1 MNVLEYVATNALEQG
16 LLYAFMVLGVLLSFN
31 MLGFPDLTVE
41 GSYPLG
47 GAVAARLLAESVHPG
62 LATVAGALAGAAA
75 GACTGLV
82 HTKLRINNILAG
94 ILTTSALFT
103 LMLRV
108 MGRPN
113 TPLLDRPGVV
123 AWALGPLGLRENVRT
138 TILCVGVLALAT
150 LALMRWFL
158 RTDIGLA
165 IRATGNNERMI
176 RGLGVD
182 TDLTKILTLAISN
195 GLVAGTGALVA
206 QNQGFSDVTMGI
218 GALVG
223 AVASIII
230 GQTVFGDRG
239 IGWLL
244 ASVVVGSV
252 VYRALLAA
260 ALRLGMPPTDL
271 KLVTAVLVLVALA
284 LPTLRARYR
293 SA

>member
-1 MNVLEYVATNALEQG
+1 MMLEYVGTNALEQG

-41 GSYPLG
+41 GSYPFG
-47 GAVAARLLAESVHPG
+47 GAVAARLLVEGVNPA
-62 LATVAGALAGAAA
+62 LATLAGALAGAAA

-113 TPLLDRPGVV
+113 TPLLDQTSVV
-123 AWALGPLGLRENVRT
+123 AWMLGPVGLRENVRT
-138 TILCVGVLALAT
+138 TILVAALLVLVARG
-150 LALMRWFL
+150 LMGWFL
-158 RTDIGLA
+158 RTDLGLA
-165 IRATGNNERMI
+165 VRATGNNERMI

-195 GLVAGTGALVA
+195 ALVALTGALVA

-230 GQTVFGDRG
+230 GQTLFGDRG
-239 IGWLL
+239 LGWLL
-244 ASVVVGSV
+244 TSVIVGSV

-260 ALRLGMPPTDL
+260 ALGVGMPPTDL
-271 KLVTAVLVLVALA
+271 KLVTAALVLVALA
-284 LPTLRARYR
+284 LPTIRARHR
-293 SA
+293 AA

>member
-1 MNVLEYVATNALEQG
+1 
-16 LLYAFMVLGVLLSFN
+16 
-31 MLGFPDLTVE
+31 
-41 GSYPLG
+41 
-47 GAVAARLLAESVHPG
+47 
-62 LATVAGALAGAAA
+62 
-75 GACTGLV
+75 
-82 HTKLRINNILAG
+82 
-94 ILTTSALFT
+94 
-103 LMLRV
+103 

-113 TPLLDRPGVV
+113 TPLLDQPSVV

-138 TILCVGVLALAT
+138 TILVVGLLVVGT
-150 LALMRWFL
+150 RVVMGWFP
-158 RTDIGLA
+158 RTDVGLT

-182 TDLTKILTLAISN
+182 TDRTKILTLAISN
-195 GLVAGTGALVA
+195 GLVALTGALVA

-230 GQTVFGDRG
+230 GQTLFGDRG

-244 ASVVVGSV
+244 TSVIAGSL

-271 KLVTAVLVLVALA
+271 KLVTAALVLVALA
-284 LPTLRARYR
+284 LPALRARHR
-293 SA
+293 TA

>member
-1 MNVLEYVATNALEQG
+1 LLEYVATNALEQG
-16 LLYAFMVLGVLLSFN
+16 LLYAFMVLGVLLSFH

-41 GSYPLG
+41 GSYPFG
-47 GAVAARLLAESVHPG
+47 GAVAARLLVEGANPAV
-62 LATVAGALAGAAA
+62 ATLAGALAGAAA
-75 GACTGLV
+75 GAATGLM
-82 HTKLRINNILAG
+82 HTRLRINNILAG

-113 TPLLDRPGVV
+113 TPLLDQPSVV

-138 TILCVGVLALAT
+138 TILVVGLLVVAT
-150 LALMRWFL
+150 RVAMGWFL
-158 RTDIGLA
+158 RTDVGLT

-182 TDLTKILTLAISN
+182 TDRTKILTLAISN
-195 GLVAGTGALVA
+195 GLVALTGALVA

-230 GQTVFGDRG
+230 GQTLLGDRG

-244 ASVVVGSV
+244 TSVTAGSL

-271 KLVTAVLVLVALA
+271 KLVTAALVLVALA
-284 LPTLRARYR
+284 LPALRARHR
-293 SA
+293 TA

>member
-1 MNVLEYVATNALEQG
+1 LLEYVAANALEQG
-16 LLYAFMVLGVLLSFN
+16 FLYAFMVLGVLLSFH

-47 GAVAARLLAESVHPG
+47 GAVAARLLTDGADPA
-62 LATVAGALAGAAA
+62 LASLAGALAGAAA
-75 GACTGLV
+75 GAATGLM

-113 TPLLDRPGVV
+113 TPLLDQPSLV
-123 AWALGPLGLRENVRT
+123 AWALAPLGLREGVRT
-138 TILCVGVLALAT
+138 TILVVGVLVLAARVGMGW
-150 LALMRWFL
+150 LL
-158 RTDIGLA
+158 RTDIGLT

-176 RGLGVD
+176 RSLGVD
-182 TDLTKILTLAISN
+182 TDATKILTLAISN
-195 GLVAGTGALVA
+195 GLVALTGALVA

-230 GQTVFGDRG
+230 GQTLFGDRG

-244 ASVVVGSV
+244 SSAIVGCV

-260 ALRLGMPPTDL
+260 ALRVGMPPTDL
-271 KLVTAVLVLVALA
+271 KLVTAGLVLMALA
-284 LPTLRARYR
+284 LPTLRAHRP
-293 SA
+293 A

>member
-1 MNVLEYVATNALEQG
+1 LLEYVATNALEQG

-47 GAVAARLLAESVHPG
+47 GAVAARLLVEGVDPG
-62 LATVAGALAGAAA
+62 LASLLAALAGAAA
-75 GACTGLV
+75 GAGTGLV

-113 TPLLDRPGVV
+113 TPLLAHPSVV
-123 AWALGPLGLRENVRT
+123 AWVLAPFGLRETART
-138 TILCVGVLALAT
+138 TIVCVGLLVLAARLA
-150 LALMRWFL
+150 MGWFL
-158 RTDIGLA
+158 RTDVGLT

-182 TDLTKILTLAISN
+182 TDLTKVLTLAISN
-195 GLVAGTGALVA
+195 GLVALTGALVA
-206 QNQGFSDVTMGI
+206 QNQGFADVTMGI

-230 GQTVFGDRG
+230 GQTLFGDRG
-239 IGWLL
+239 LGWLL
-244 ASVVVGSV
+244 SSVIVGSL

-271 KLVTAVLVLVALA
+271 KLVTAALVLVALA
-284 LPTLRARYR
+284 LPTIRARHR
-293 SA
+293 PAS

>member
-1 MNVLEYVATNALEQG
+1 M
-16 LLYAFMVLGVLLSFN
+16 
-31 MLGFPDLTVE
+31 
-41 GSYPLG
+41 
-47 GAVAARLLAESVHPG
+47 
-62 LATVAGALAGAAA
+62 
-75 GACTGLV
+75 
-82 HTKLRINNILAG
+82 HTRLRINNILAG

-113 TPLLDRPGVV
+113 TPLLDQPSVV

-138 TILCVGVLALAT
+138 TILAVGLLAVGARLALG
-150 LALMRWFL
+150 WFL
-158 RTDIGLA
+158 RTDVGLT

-176 RGLGVD
+176 RALGVD
-182 TDLTKILTLAISN
+182 TDRTKILTLAISN
-195 GLVAGTGALVA
+195 GLVALTGALVA

-230 GQTVFGDRG
+230 GQTLLGDRG

-244 ASVVVGSV
+244 SSVIVGSL

-271 KLVTAVLVLVALA
+271 KLVTAALVLVALA
-284 LPTLRARYR
+284 LPTIRARR
-293 SA
+293 RTA